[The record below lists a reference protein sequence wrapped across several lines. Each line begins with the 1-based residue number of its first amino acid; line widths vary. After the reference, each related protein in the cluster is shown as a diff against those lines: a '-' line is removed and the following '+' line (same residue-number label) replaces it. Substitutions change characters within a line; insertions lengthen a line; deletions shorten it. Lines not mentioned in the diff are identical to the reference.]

1 MIPRRRRILG
11 PDANAWFSV
20 GSGLLRVDAAGA
32 AAPVAADQVGDA
44 IATGPDGTVW
54 ALGKNEIVRFPPSG
68 PPARSP
74 LTVPGCEELLTVALV
89 RASDGAM
96 WSSDARC
103 GLIRLA
109 PDGSSTVI
117 KLKERATDLAADAA
131 GGVWFASSFNWRA
144 GHVDVAGNIQMLAK
158 RRPWYSVAVAPDGNA
173 WFAGG
178 RCRLMRATPAG
189 ALSFV
194 PAPVPAHLI
203 AFDPA
208 GGLWL
213 ASVARLVHNA
223 PPTTCDDT
231 PPRLDVTPMGH
242 VNHKGYGTV
251 GLAALRKARGFRVR
265 VTEPVTI
272 EAYLVVPEEED
283 PFTGANTVVRE
294 PHGRTV
300 RIPIS
305 ARKLRQFAR
314 RKRTDLDLLID
325 ATDSEGNVI
334 GYEVLLRVVK

>member
-1 MIPRRRRILG
+1 MRVDLGESIDELVAGPDGGAWVGINHNQLDKPPMVTRIAPDGSPTTVAAGAYRVAGGILG
-11 PDANAWFSV
+11 PDANAWFSTGV
-20 GSGLLRVDAAGA
+20 GLLRVDAAGA
-32 AAPVAADQVGDA
+32 ASTIAADQVGDA

-68 PPARSP
+68 PPARTP

-117 KLKERATDLAADAA
+117 KLKERATDLAADAT

-144 GHVDVAGNIQMLAK
+144 GHVDVAGNIQMLAT

-178 RCRLMRATPAG
+178 RCQLMRATPGG

-194 PAPVPAHLI
+194 PAAVPAHLI

-208 GGLWL
+208 GGQWL
-213 ASVARLVHNA
+213 ASVARLVHNE
-223 PPTTCDDT
+223 PVTTCDDK
-231 PPRLDVTPMGH
+231 PPRLDVTPMGY
-242 VNHKGYGTV
+242 VNHMGYGTV
-251 GLAALRKARGFRVR
+251 SLAALRKARGFRVR
-265 VTEPVTI
+265 VDRAGHDRGLPGRPGGRGPVHRGQHHR
-272 EAYLVVPEEED
+272 P
-283 PFTGANTVVRE
+283 
-294 PHGRTV
+294 
-300 RIPIS
+300 
-305 ARKLRQFAR
+305 
-314 RKRTDLDLLID
+314 
-325 ATDSEGNVI
+325 
-334 GYEVLLRVVK
+334 